1 MSTRRARLDRAD
13 GALLRPGSDMAWPPT
28 PEEFGRLRETL
39 AWVAARSPYY
49 RRVFDAAGVRPDTL
63 ASYDEF
69 RRRVPLTLKTNLVEN
84 QRAHPPFGEF
94 LAAPRE
100 QFASLHTSPGPIYIP
115 RLAEERGGTP
125 VLVEAIAAMGV
136 RPREVVHVTLSYHIM
151 PGGLRL
157 HRAFEEYGCL
167 VINGGTGASRL
178 QVEVARAWGATVY
191 AGTPSFL
198 ANLGDTAREMGLDPR
213 RDLHYRVGFSTAEA
227 LTPALRRELE
237 ATFGIELYD
246 HCGEAQIGP
255 LAGECRLHDG
265 MHLHAR
271 DLFCEF
277 LDVESGEPVE
287 PGGTGELVATQLG
300 PRALPLVRYAP
311 RDVFH
316 LLPGACACGNPALRL
331 RFVGQAGAIRKIK
344 GVLVHPAPVHRGDR
358 RSQDE
363 GVNADRRYYD
373 PDVQTMPLER
383 LRRLQAERLARQ
395 LDRVWAVPVPFFRRK
410 LEAAGLRRA
419 DLRGL
424 DDLRLIPT
432 TVKDELRRS
441 EEEHP
446 PFGDYRGAPIEAC
459 VRLG

>member
-1 MSTRRARLDRAD
+1 MSTRRPRLDRAD

-39 AWVAARSPYY
+39 AWVAARSSYY

-125 VLVEAIAAMGV
+125 VLVEAIAAVGV

-300 PRALPLVRYAP
+300 PHALPLVRYAP

-344 GVLVHPAPVHRGDR
+344 GVLVHPAQVHAVTSEFPELGRFQIVVEQGARYDR
-358 RSQDE
+358 
-363 GVNADRRYYD
+363 A
-373 PDVQTMPLER
+373 R
-383 LRRLQAERLARQ
+383 LRAGTVRAPAEPEALARALAERLKSTVLIQ
-395 LDRVWAVPVPFFRRK
+395 MDVELVPEADIP
-410 LEAAGLRRA
+410 EAAAPPRFSEAIVDRRTKA
-419 DLRGL
+419 
-424 DDLRLIPT
+424 
-432 TVKDELRRS
+432 
-441 EEEHP
+441 
-446 PFGDYRGAPIEAC
+446 
-459 VRLG
+459 